1 LQNQATMPDDD
12 DTPRSPEKFGQGWS
26 GGRGLG
32 PAPGSTTYEGAA
44 PPGMSRDDER
54 VYEAVLEALTR
65 EPGIDASGIQ
75 LQVRDGAVTLSGRV
89 PDAAAKA
96 RAGDLAERASGAR
109 DVTNQLAVG

>member
-1 LQNQATMPDDD
+1 MPGDNDDKPR
-12 DTPRSPEKFGQGWS
+12 TPETFGQGWS

-32 PAPGSTTYEGAA
+32 PAPGSTTYAGAA

-75 LQVRDGAVTLSGRV
+75 IQVRDGAVTLSGRV
-89 PDAAAKA
+89 PDAAAAA

-109 DVTNQLAVG
+109 DVANRITVG